1 MSVRRVNHTALVLS
15 LIALAIVARP
25 LLRPPRR
32 ERAAESN
39 RQEQR
44 EQVLSYYERVL
55 TNIRDLDEDRSTGK
69 ISDENYRMEREVW
82 AQRGIRLLRALDQLE
97 GAEDNADGVEQ
108 RDRRGGRS
116 VSREPI
122 KRANRGRR
130 VSMKRLSWP
139 ALLWTAA
146 VAGCLRR
153 FGRGA
158 GDRRH
163 GGVMAPAAR
172 AIASTDD
179 AWQPDIEN
187 GARIF
192 AERCVDCHGSS
203 TATAGASWCWP
214 GASSGRSI

>member
-1 MSVRRVNHTALVLS
+1 MSLPGLLIALVLS

-97 GAEDNADGVEQ
+97 GAEDNADGVE
-108 RDRRGGRS
+108 
-116 VSREPI
+116 
-122 KRANRGRR
+122 RAIEEAVAAYRQ
-130 VSMKRLSWP
+130 SRLS
-139 ALLWTAA
+139 
-146 VAGCLRR
+146 
-153 FGRGA
+153 
-158 GDRRH
+158 
-163 GGVMAPAAR
+163 
-172 AIASTDD
+172 
-179 AWQPDIEN
+179 
-187 GARIF
+187 
-192 AERCVDCHGSS
+192 ERTEEETS
-203 TATAGASWCWP
+203 A
-214 GASSGRSI
+214 